1 MSKRNIVILGGGES
15 GTGAAVLASVQGYDV
30 FLSESKQITPKY
42 KEILKKYQIA
52 FEEGKHTTE
61 KILKADEVIKS
72 PGIPDKVEI
81 IQTILRHQISIISE
95 IEFAYRYTKSP
106 IIAIAGT
113 NGKTTTTLLTHHILK
128 NAGYNVGIAG
138 NIGNSFAYQIA
149 TSSYD
154 VYVVELSSFQ
164 LDNCYQFT
172 PKIAVLLN
180 ITPDH
185 LDRYEYSMEKYI
197 ASKFRIAQNLT
208 STDAFIYS
216 ADDENIKNYIQKNE
230 QNLQFKHYPFSLNKI
245 DADNCAFID
254 KEHLV
259 VKINNSEIIMSIKE
273 LALQGKH
280 NLNDSMAAS
289 IASRLL
295 DIKSKYIQASLSDF
309 VNAEHRLEYVAE
321 IHGITFINDSK
332 ATNVNSAWFALESV
346 KGKIIWI
353 AGGLDK
359 GNDYSPLFSMVQSKV
374 KAIVC
379 LGADN
384 TILKKTFKGIVPM
397 IVEVDNMW
405 DAVNKAYKIGEQG
418 ETVLLAPAC
427 ASFDIFEN
435 YEDRGNQFKISVK
448 NL

>member
-405 DAVNKAYKIGEQG
+405 DAVNKAYRIGEQG

>member
-1 MSKRNIVILGGGES
+1 MSKRNIVILGGSES

-197 ASKFRIAQNLT
+197 ASKFRITQNLT

-379 LGADN
+379 LGVDN